1 MTGFSSSGL
10 SERSK
15 GSSIFEFDFIIFL
28 AMIVLMSIGGLFIY
42 SSGVNAA
49 GQIVSREYIF
59 QLVWI
64 GSALLIYF
72 LLQLPSYTAVQKL
85 SAQIYAVLLLLLV
98 ITLFFGRTVN
108 GARSW
113 LGLFGFG
120 IQPSEF
126 MKIGLIALL
135 ASFYQSRKKEI
146 DKPSTFFLA
155 LLFTLVPMGLILL
168 QPDMGTALVYIP
180 LFWAVSFVAGVNR
193 KYLLFLLFFGLL
205 TVLFAVLPVWETYIL
220 QRQYRLLE
228 IFHRSN
234 LVYFTSA
241 VLAVVALLAF
251 IGARIAKRK
260 YFLHIGIVFFIFSIS
275 LIGSYFLRAVLKD
288 YQIMRLIVFI
298 KPEVDPQGSGWNII
312 QSLTAVGSGGF
323 SGKGF
328 LQGTQSH
335 YQFLP
340 QQSTDFIFSIIAEE
354 WGFIGSFAVLLLFTI
369 LFVRGLIIVMHAGD
383 EFGVFMGTG
392 VLFMLFFHLV
402 INIGMAIGI
411 MPITG
416 IPLFF
421 LSYGGSSLWTATIGL
436 AIIQNIHLRR
446 YKY

>member
-1 MTGFSSSGL
+1 
-10 SERSK
+10 
-15 GSSIFEFDFIIFL
+15 
-28 AMIVLMSIGGLFIY
+28 
-42 SSGVNAA
+42 
-49 GQIVSREYIF
+49 
-59 QLVWI
+59 
-64 GSALLIYF
+64 
-72 LLQLPSYTAVQKL
+72 
-85 SAQIYAVLLLLLV
+85 
-98 ITLFFGRTVN
+98 
-108 GARSW
+108 
-113 LGLFGFG
+113 
-120 IQPSEF
+120 
-126 MKIGLIALL
+126 
-135 ASFYQSRKKEI
+135 
-146 DKPSTFFLA
+146 
-155 LLFTLVPMGLILL
+155 
-168 QPDMGTALVYIP
+168 
-180 LFWAVSFVAGVNR
+180 
-193 KYLLFLLFFGLL
+193 
-205 TVLFAVLPVWETYIL
+205 
-220 QRQYRLLE
+220 
-228 IFHRSN
+228 
-234 LVYFTSA
+234 
-241 VLAVVALLAF
+241 
-251 IGARIAKRK
+251 
-260 YFLHIGIVFFIFSIS
+260 
-275 LIGSYFLRAVLKD
+275 
-288 YQIMRLIVFI
+288 MRLIVFI

>member
-1 MTGFSSSGL
+1 MTGYSNAISD
-10 SERSK
+10 RAK
-15 GSSIFEFDFIIFL
+15 GASIFEFDFLIFL
-28 AMIVLMSIGGLFIY
+28 AMIALMSIGGLFIY
-42 SSGVNAA
+42 SSGVNAS
-49 GQIVSREYIF
+49 GQVVSNEYVY

-64 GSALLIYF
+64 CSALLLYF
-72 LLQLPSYTAVQKL
+72 LLQLPSYTVMQKM
-85 SAQIYAVLLLLLV
+85 SVQIYSGLLLLLV

-126 MKIGLIALL
+126 MKIGVIALL
-135 ASFYQSRKKEI
+135 ASFYHSRKKEI
-146 DKPSTFFLA
+146 DSPATFFFG
-155 LLFTLVPMGLILL
+155 LLITLVPMILILI
-168 QPDMGTALVYIP
+168 QPDMGTSLVFIP
-180 LFWAVSFVAGVNR
+180 LFWVISFVAGVNR
-193 KYLLFLLFFGLL
+193 KYLMFLLFLGLL

-220 QRQYRLLE
+220 QQQLRLLE

-234 LVYFTSA
+234 LVYFTSG
-241 VLAVVALLAF
+241 VLGAAALLAL
-251 IGARIAKRK
+251 IGARFARRR
-260 YFLHIGIVFFIFSIS
+260 YFLHLGMVFLLLSIS
-275 LIGSYFLRAVLKD
+275 LIGSFFLRTVLKD

-323 SGKGF
+323 TGKGF

-354 WGFIGSFAVLLLFTI
+354 WGFIGSFAVLVLFAVLL
-369 LFVRGLIIVMHAGD
+369 VRGLIIVMHAAD
-383 EFGVFMGTG
+383 DFGVFMGTG

-436 AIIQNIHLRR
+436 ALIQNIYMRR